1 MLLLIYPTLLLGVC
15 FLVPFAL
22 ILAASVATSQPGGAY
37 QLGFELTHYQRFI
50 GTFFIDVAWFSVGIC
65 ALVAVLCVTVA
76 LPFTYFITRL
86 RRRFQ
91 VVWLVLVL
99 AQLSLSEVLIA
110 FGWQVLLSR
119 TAGLSNLL
127 VWLGLLEQ
135 PVALYPGFGAV
146 LVALVYLGLP
156 FAILMLYPPLSRLD
170 RTLDEASRTLGATP
184 LRTFFTVVIPQL
196 RPALIATVITLF
208 VFTLGAVLIP
218 QVLGRPSHW
227 TLSVL
232 ITDQAIFQSDL
243 PFAAALAVF
252 LLALSLAL
260 VLFTRWFEARF
271 RVPT

>member
-1 MLLLIYPTLLLGVC
+1 MLVYPGLLLAVF
-15 FLVPFAL
+15 FLIPFVL
-22 ILAASVATSQPGGAY
+22 ILAASVASQQPGGAF
-37 QLGFELTHYQRFI
+37 QAGFELTHYQRFV
-50 GTFFIDVAWFSVGIC
+50 GTFFINVAWFSVGIC

-91 VVWLVLVL
+91 VIWLVLVL

-119 TAGLSNLL
+119 TAGVSNLL
-127 VWLGLLEQ
+127 VQLGLLEQ

-170 RTLDEASRTLGATP
+170 SALEEASRTLGATP

-196 RPALIATVITLF
+196 RAALVATGITLF

-218 QVLGRPSHW
+218 QVLGRPAHW

-232 ITDQAIFQSDL
+232 ITDQAIFQSNL

-252 LLALSLAL
+252 LLGLSLSL
-260 VLFTRWFEARF
+260 VLLTRWFESRF
-271 RVPT
+271 RVRA